1 MALEPLR
8 GGALIQTAADG
19 AVQKI
24 AGGRIGVSRAADSAE
39 NTIAGDGIGVA
50 LTDHFIAYPKD
61 QNAGKK
67 KR

>member
-19 AVQKI
+19 AVKKI
-24 AGGRIGVSRAADSAE
+24 TGGRIGVSRAADSAE
-39 NTIAGDGIGVA
+39 NTIPGDGIGVA
-50 LTDHFIAYPKD
+50 LADHFIAYPKD
-61 QNAGKK
+61 QNPGKK